1 MGYELNRLKERFGL
15 NSSSKVAYA
24 GGELPTGPAPTNPAE
39 SQLVAPNVGAKYYDS
54 AKATYDKGI
63 AEETALFDRYNED
76 MRTVPIDQAA
86 YQKYSDEY
94 DRRLRGN
101 GFGYETSLN
110 DPQYNTSFSI
120 PDLYQNNLG
129 REGDVEGMAY
139 WQGQRD
145 SGVSDADL
153 LTNFRNSA
161 RELGENPLYNANT
174 TILQTPEY
182 MTSPEPFVAARPGVH
197 PMFLKKGGY
206 AEGGPSNITDAL
218 DMDVLIEN
226 ALTGEALA
234 GVYPE
239 PNTPGMG
246 VMADPLANRQIED
259 AEPQPQAVEAQA
271 QAQANVRRPL
281 SSQSRQ
287 YNNIE
292 AQLQEL
298 RDTQSFQDSAQLQ
311 ALRQES
317 NAASD
322 DIEAQMRAEAN
333 AISGGPSESEKWFRI
348 AAALGAPTK
357 TGNFFESLGN
367 ANAAMADVSKEE
379 REAGSE
385 SRALGL
391 AASKFA
397 LSIKNQNINMFSGQ
411 EKERRKALQ
420 DEIRYLSENL
430 TDINNT
436 QAEREYQEGQ
446 TVKAIAAREAGLV
459 PGSPESDAFIQ
470 NLQDLDLRKQQAEL
484 DALERKTNTLTT
496 SEQKVFNVA
505 DEKRTRG
512 LRAIDNLREALDLS
526 KIAFNFSPSGRINMA
541 GLAFLSP
548 NDPQVVATE
557 RLNNILSQG
566 AIEKLKATFG
576 GQISDGE
583 REALK
588 KLTGLYALSGTA
600 RDDMINQIIND
611 LNYSVEA
618 QNTIMKK
625 VQDGTYYARTDPPEG
640 DK

>member
-1 MGYELNRLKERFGL
+1 MGIG
-15 NSSSKVAYA
+15 SASKATYV
-24 GGELPTGPAPTNPAE
+24 GGELPTGPAPTNPAN
-39 SQLVAPNVGAKYYDS
+39 SQLVAPTVGAKYYDS

-63 AEETALFDRYNED
+63 ADETALFDRYNED
-76 MRTVPIDQAA
+76 MRAVPIDQAA

-94 DRRLRGN
+94 DNRVN
-101 GFGYETSLN
+101 SYDMYQS
-110 DPQYNTSFSI
+110 PQYVTGTTLATPVVEETVTSFSI
-120 PDLYQNNLG
+120 PDLYENNLG

-145 SGVSDADL
+145 SGMSDADL

-182 MTSPEPFVAARPGVH
+182 MTSPEPFVAERPGVH

-206 AEGGPSNITDAL
+206 AEGGYNLTDAL
-218 DMDVLIEN
+218 DLDVLIEN
-226 ALTGEALA
+226 ALTGKALA
-234 GVYPE
+234 DVYPE
-239 PNTPGMG
+239 PNTPGMD
-246 VMADPLANRQIED
+246 VMANPLANRQIED

-271 QAQANVRRPL
+271 QPQAQANVRRPL
-281 SSQSRQ
+281 SAQSRR

-430 TDINNT
+430 TDINNI

-446 TVKAIAAREAGLV
+446 TVKAVAAREAGLV
-459 PGSPESDAFIQ
+459 PGSPEYDAYIQ
-470 NLQDLDLRKQQAEL
+470 NLQELELRQQQAEL

-512 LRAIDNLREALDLS
+512 LRAIDNLQEALKLS

-541 GLAFLSP
+541 GWAFLSP

-611 LNYSVEA
+611 LNYSVQA
-618 QNTIMKK
+618 QNTIMTK
-625 VQDGTYYARTDPPEG
+625 VQDGTYYERRPKG